1 MSRAHEMGAFP
12 PSISPGKLTED
23 DVMEAFKDVHTRL
36 KTLESPL
43 HITLNPN
50 VTPIQA
56 HPHRCPV
63 AKEAKAAEAIRDLE
77 KQGILK
83 KVTEPTPLISNSV
96 SNREKPDESLRV
108 CIDPSQT
115 INKAIEIPKYPIPKV
130 NGLLPMLNN
139 AKVFFLCGCL
149 QGVH

>member
-12 PSISPGKLTED
+12 PSISPGKLTKD
-23 DVMEAFKDVHTRL
+23 GVIEAFKDVHTGFG
-36 KTLESPL
+36 TLGSPL

-77 KQGILK
+77 K
-83 KVTEPTPLISNSV
+83 
-96 SNREKPDESLRV
+96 
-108 CIDPSQT
+108 
-115 INKAIEIPKYPIPKV
+115 
-130 NGLLPMLNN
+130 
-139 AKVFFLCGCL
+139 
-149 QGVH
+149 